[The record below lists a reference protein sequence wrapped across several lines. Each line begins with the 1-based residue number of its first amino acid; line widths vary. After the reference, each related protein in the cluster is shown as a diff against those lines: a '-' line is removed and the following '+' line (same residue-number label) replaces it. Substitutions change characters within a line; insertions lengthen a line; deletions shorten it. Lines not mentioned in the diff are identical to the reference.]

1 MIPAGSVGVIP
12 VQRRRGFTLVE
23 MLAVLTLIA
32 LVAGVAAGLIGSNL
46 GSAKTRAAVRDLTAA
61 LRQTRGLAIVK
72 GEARSLEVDVDART
86 YQVPGKNAVQLP
98 EELSMKLLTAATEQ
112 TGDSKGLIR
121 FFPDGSSSGGRITLK
136 RDDHEWRVEI
146 AWLTGEVRIE
156 EDR

>member
-1 MIPAGSVGVIP
+1 M
-12 VQRRRGFTLVE
+12 RRHRGFSLVE
-23 MLAVLTLIA
+23 LIAVLTLIA
-32 LVAGVAAGLIGSNL
+32 IVAASAASVIAGNL
-46 GSAKTRAAVRDLTAA
+46 SGAKTRAAVRDLNAA

-72 GEARSLEVDVDART
+72 GEERSLEIDVEART
-86 YQVPGKNAVQLP
+86 YQVPDKAPVQLP
-98 EELSMKLLTAATEQ
+98 KDLSMKLLTAATEQ

>member
-1 MIPAGSVGVIP
+1 MLK
-12 VQRRRGFTLVE
+12 RRGFTFVE

-46 GSAKTRAAVRDLTAA
+46 GGAKTRAAVRDLTAA
-61 LRQTRGLAIVK
+61 LRQTRGLAIVN
-72 GEARSLEVDVDART
+72 GEERGLEVDVDART
-86 YQVPGKNAVQLP
+86 YQVPGKAPVQLP

-112 TGDSKGLIR
+112 TGDSKGVIR
-121 FFPDGSSSGGRITLK
+121 FFPDGSSSGGRITLR

>member
-1 MIPAGSVGVIP
+1 ML
-12 VQRRRGFTLVE
+12 RRRGFTLVE

-61 LRQTRGLAIVK
+61 LRQTRGLAIVN
-72 GEARSLEVDVDART
+72 GEARSLEIDVDART
-86 YQVPGKNAVQLP
+86 YQVPGKSAVQLP